1 MEISDVETIEFTC
14 ESAKSRDEKG
24 HAHPGP
30 PVERVRRI
38 TRVAVDGG
46 PDGYCLGGH
55 RATNDLASEALAGE
69 DPRER
74 ERIRRRLRRMG
85 RLRRSTLSETTVS
98 RVDCALWDAA
108 GKHYG
113 EPVYRLLGG
122 HRERVPAYAST
133 MVGDDDPDGLGT
145 PEAYADFAETLVDR
159 GYPAVKL
166 HTWMPPF
173 DADPDRVV
181 AACRAVRERVGP
193 DVDLMLDS
201 HHFYARTEAKR
212 IGDALAELDFSW
224 FEEPMDEHSI
234 GSYEWL
240 TRNVDV
246 PVVGPETAEGG
257 AQTRAEW
264 LRRDASDIGRVGVHD
279 VGGITPALK
288 AIHAYE
294 AFGVECELH
303 GGNLPN
309 LHLLAAMSESGRYY
323 ERGLLHPDYDY
334 EGAQPYLEAP
344 LDPLDDEGGVRVPES
359 PGLGYEFDW
368 AFVERNR
375 VEP

>member
-1 MEISDVETIEFTC
+1 MEISDIETVAFTC
-14 ESAKSRDEKG
+14 ESAKARDGKG

-46 PDGYCLGGH
+46 PDGYCLGGDP
-55 RATNDLASEALAGE
+55 ATNEFASDALAGE

-74 ERIRRRLRRMG
+74 ERIRRRLRRSG

-166 HTWMPPF
+166 HTWMPPY
-173 DADPDRVV
+173 DADPERVI

-193 DVDLMLDS
+193 GVELMLDS
-201 HHFYARTEAKR
+201 HHFYTRTEARR
-212 IGDALAELDFSW
+212 IGDALADLAFAW
-224 FEEPMDEHSI
+224 FEEPMDEHSV

-240 TRNVDV
+240 TDEVDV

-264 LRRDASDIGRVGVHD
+264 LRRDAADIGRVGVHD
-279 VGGITPALK
+279 VGGLTPALK
-288 AIHAYE
+288 AVHAYE

-309 LHLLAAMSESGRYY
+309 LHLLAAMAECGEYY

-334 EGAQPYLEAP
+334 DGARPFLATP
-344 LDPLDDEGGVRVPES
+344 LDQLDDDGCVRVPQS
-359 PGLGYEFDW
+359 PGLGYDFDW
-368 AFVERNR
+368 DFVEANR

>member
-1 MEISDVETIEFTC
+1 MEISDVETIEFSC
-14 ESAKSRDEKG
+14 ESAKARDEKG

-55 RATNDLASEALAGE
+55 RPTNDLASETLAGE

-85 RLRRSTLSETTVS
+85 RLRRATLSETTVS

-113 EPVYRLLGG
+113 EPVFRLLGG

-166 HTWMPPF
+166 HTWMPPY
-173 DADPDRVV
+173 DADPERVV
-181 AACRAVRERVGP
+181 AACRAVRDRVG
-193 DVDLMLDS
+193 VEVELMLDS

-212 IGDALAELDFSW
+212 IGDALADLGFAW
-224 FEEPMDEHSI
+224 FEEPMDEHSV

-240 TRNVDV
+240 TDEVDV

-264 LRRDASDIGRVGVHD
+264 LRRDAADVGRVGVHD

-309 LHLLAAMSESGRYY
+309 LHLLAAMAESGRYY

-334 EGAQPYLEAP
+334 EGARPYLETP
-344 LDPLDDEGGVRVPES
+344 LDPLDDDGRVRVPDS
-359 PGLGYEFDW
+359 PGLGYDFDW
-368 AFVERNR
+368 TFVAENR